1 MLNSFLVNMNGEVE
15 KLIKLLDIL
24 NEKSSIRWASG
35 HKLNNKACLAQ
46 VLTEINGYLIIQG
59 NTLYWGGKEDVEE
72 SMEEFEDFNEF
83 NTVFNSIDEFIEEIV
98 NKMEKKLEVKDMAI
112 IASDDDFGEKL
123 LAFLN
128 EFTEVKFNS
137 GNSLDDELV
146 REAMEFRIENE
157 PKDTKF
163 IFLIKDNKLFFD
175 VYCPDKDYSMYELP
189 KTYDSVRDFLLD
201 FDNCIIK

>member
-1 MLNSFLVNMNGEVE
+1 MLNNFLVNINGEEE

-24 NEKSSIRWASG
+24 NEKSSIKWASG
-35 HKLNNKACLAQ
+35 HKLNNQSCLAQ
-46 VLTEINGYLIIQG
+46 ALTEVNGYLIIQG
-59 NTLYWGGKEDVEE
+59 NTLYWGDKEEVEDE
-72 SMEEFEDFNEF
+72 IEKFEDFNK
-83 NTVFNSIDEFIEEIV
+83 FNSIDEFIEEIV
-98 NKMEKKLEVKDMAI
+98 NKMEKKLEIKDVAI
-112 IASDDDFGEKL
+112 IASDDGFGEKL

-137 GNSLDDELV
+137 GHSLDDELV
-146 REAMEFRIENE
+146 RESMEYRIENE

-175 VYCPDKDYSMYELP
+175 VYHPNEDYSIYELP

>member
-1 MLNSFLVNMNGEVE
+1 MLNNFLVNMNGDGE

-24 NEKSSIRWASG
+24 DKRSGIRWASG
-35 HKLNNKACLAQ
+35 HKLNSEACLAQ
-46 VLTEINGYLIIQG
+46 VLIEINGYLIIQG

-72 SMEEFEDFNEF
+72 GMEEFEDFNK
-83 NTVFNSIDEFIEEIV
+83 FNSIDEFIEEIV

-137 GNSLDDELV
+137 GHSLDDVLV

-175 VYCPDKDYSMYELP
+175 VYCPDEDYSMYAP
-189 KTYDSVRDFLLD
+189 KTYDSVRDFLLCKD
-201 FDNCIIK
+201 EWIID

>member
-1 MLNSFLVNMNGEVE
+1 MLNNFLVNMNGERE

-24 NEKSSIRWASG
+24 NKRSGIRWASG
-35 HKLNNKACLAQ
+35 HKLNSKACLVQA
-46 VLTEINGYLIIQG
+46 LIEINGYLIIQG
-59 NTLYWGGKEDVEE
+59 NTLYWGSKEEVEE
-72 SMEEFEDFNEF
+72 GMEEFEDFNK
-83 NTVFNSIDEFIEEIV
+83 FNSIDEFIEEIV

-137 GNSLDDELV
+137 GHSLDDVLV
-146 REAMEFRIENE
+146 REAMEFRVENE

-175 VYCPDKDYSMYELP
+175 VYCPDEDYSMYVP
-189 KTYDSVRDFLLD
+189 KIYDSVRDFLLCKD
-201 FDNCIIK
+201 EWISE

>member
-1 MLNSFLVNMNGEVE
+1 MLNNFLVNMNGEGE

-24 NEKSSIRWASG
+24 NKRSGIKWASG
-35 HKLNNKACLAQ
+35 HKLNDEACLAQ
-46 VLTEINGYLIIQG
+46 VLIEINGYLIIQG
-59 NTLYWGGKEDVEE
+59 NTLYWGDKEEVEE
-72 SMEEFEDFNEF
+72 GMEEFEDFNK
-83 NTVFNSIDEFIEEIV
+83 FNSIDEFIEEIV

-137 GNSLDDELV
+137 GHSLDDV
-146 REAMEFRIENE
+146 IIREAMEFRIENE

-175 VYCPDKDYSMYELP
+175 VYCPDEDYSMYTP
-189 KTYDSVRDFLLD
+189 KTYDSVRDFLLCKD
-201 FDNCIIK
+201 EWISE

>member
-1 MLNSFLVNMNGEVE
+1 MLNNFLVNMNGEEE
-15 KLIKLLDIL
+15 KLIKLLDVL

-35 HKLNNKACLAQ
+35 HELNNQFCLTQA
-46 VLTEINGYLIIQG
+46 LKEINGYLIIQG
-59 NTLYWGGKEDVEE
+59 NTLYWGDKEEVEE
-72 SMEEFEDFNEF
+72 AIEEFEDFNRF
-83 NTVFNSIDEFIEEIV
+83 NDIDSFIEEIV
-98 NKMEKKLEVKDMAI
+98 NKMEKKLEIKDVAI
-112 IASDDDFGEKL
+112 IASDDEFGEKL

-137 GNSLDDELV
+137 GHSLDDEFV
-146 REAMEFRIENE
+146 REAMEYRIEDE

-163 IFLIKDNKLFFD
+163 IFLIKDNKLFFG
-175 VYCPDKDYSMYELP
+175 VYYPDEDCSIYELP

>member
-1 MLNSFLVNMNGEVE
+1 MLNNFLVNINGEEE
-15 KLIKLLDIL
+15 KLIKLLDVL
-24 NEKSSIRWASG
+24 NEKSSIKWASG
-35 HKLNNKACLAQ
+35 HKLNNQSCLAQ
-46 VLTEINGYLIIQG
+46 ALTEVNGYLIIQG
-59 NTLYWGGKEDVEE
+59 NTLYWGDKEEVEE
-72 SMEEFEDFNEF
+72 DIEEFEDFNKF
-83 NTVFNSIDEFIEEIV
+83 NDIDSFIEEIV
-98 NKMEKKLEVKDMAI
+98 NKMKKKLEIKDVAI
-112 IASDDDFGEKL
+112 ITSDDEFGEKL

-137 GNSLDDELV
+137 GHSLDDELV
-146 REAMEFRIENE
+146 REVMEYRIENE

-175 VYCPDKDYSMYELP
+175 VYYPNEDYSIYELP

>member
-1 MLNSFLVNMNGEVE
+1 MLNNFLVNMNGEGE

-24 NEKSSIRWASG
+24 NKRSGIRWASG
-35 HKLNNKACLAQ
+35 HKLNSETCLAQ
-46 VLTEINGYLIIQG
+46 VLIEINGYLIIQG
-59 NTLYWGGKEDVEE
+59 NTLYWGSKEEVEE
-72 SMEEFEDFNEF
+72 GMEEFEDFNK
-83 NTVFNSIDEFIEEIV
+83 FNSIDEFIEEIV

-137 GNSLDDELV
+137 GHSLDDVLV
-146 REAMEFRIENE
+146 REAMEFRTENE
-157 PKDTKF
+157 PKDTKI

-175 VYCPDKDYSMYELP
+175 VYCPDKDYSMYAP
-189 KTYDSVRDFLLD
+189 KTYDSVRDFLLCKD
-201 FDNCIIK
+201 EWISE

>member
-1 MLNSFLVNMNGEVE
+1 MLNNFLVNINGEEE

-24 NEKSSIRWASG
+24 NEKSSIKWASG
-35 HKLNNKACLAQ
+35 HKLNNQSCLAQ
-46 VLTEINGYLIIQG
+46 ALTEVNGYLIIQG
-59 NTLYWGGKEDVEE
+59 NTLYWGDKEEVEDE
-72 SMEEFEDFNEF
+72 IEEFEDFNK
-83 NTVFNSIDEFIEEIV
+83 FNSIDEFIEEIV
-98 NKMEKKLEVKDMAI
+98 NKMEKKLEIKDVAI
-112 IASDDDFGEKL
+112 IASDDGFGEKL

-137 GNSLDDELV
+137 GHSLDDELV
-146 REAMEFRIENE
+146 RESMEYRIENE

-175 VYCPDKDYSMYELP
+175 VYHPNEDYSIYELP

>member
-1 MLNSFLVNMNGEVE
+1 MLNNFLVNMNGEGE

-24 NEKSSIRWASG
+24 NKRSGIRWASG
-35 HKLNNKACLAQ
+35 HKLNSETCLAQ
-46 VLTEINGYLIIQG
+46 VLIEINGYLIIQG
-59 NTLYWGGKEDVEE
+59 NTLYWGSKEEVEE
-72 SMEEFEDFNEF
+72 GMEEFEDFNK
-83 NTVFNSIDEFIEEIV
+83 FNSIDEFIEEIV

-137 GNSLDDELV
+137 GHSLDDVLV
-146 REAMEFRIENE
+146 REAMEFRTENE

-175 VYCPDKDYSMYELP
+175 VYCPDKDYSMYAP
-189 KTYDSVRDFLLD
+189 KTYDSVRDFLLCKD
-201 FDNCIIK
+201 EWVID

>member
-1 MLNSFLVNMNGEVE
+1 MLNNFLVNMNGEGE

-24 NEKSSIRWASG
+24 DKRSSIRWASG
-35 HKLNNKACLAQ
+35 HKLNSKACLAQ
-46 VLTEINGYLIIQG
+46 VLIEINGYLIIQG
-59 NTLYWGGKEDVEE
+59 NTLYWGSKEEVEE
-72 SMEEFEDFNEF
+72 GMEEFEDFNK
-83 NTVFNSIDEFIEEIV
+83 FNSIDEFIEEIV
-98 NKMEKKLEVKDMAI
+98 NKMEKKLEVKDIAI

-137 GNSLDDELV
+137 GHSLDDEQV
-146 REAMEFRIENE
+146 REAMEFRVENE

-175 VYCPDKDYSMYELP
+175 VYCPDEDYSMYVP
-189 KTYDSVRDFLLD
+189 KTYDSVRDFLLCKD
-201 FDNCIIK
+201 EWISE

>member
-1 MLNSFLVNMNGEVE
+1 MLNNFLVNMNGEGE

-24 NEKSSIRWASG
+24 NKRSGIRWASG
-35 HKLNNKACLAQ
+35 HKLNSETCLAQ
-46 VLTEINGYLIIQG
+46 VLIEINGYLIIQG
-59 NTLYWGGKEDVEE
+59 NTLYWGSKEEVEE
-72 SMEEFEDFNEF
+72 GMEEFEDFNK
-83 NTVFNSIDEFIEEIV
+83 FNSIDEFIEEIV

-137 GNSLDDELV
+137 GHSLDDVLV
-146 REAMEFRIENE
+146 REAMEFRTENE

-175 VYCPDKDYSMYELP
+175 VYCPDEDYSMYAP
-189 KTYDSVRDFLLD
+189 KTYDSVRDFLLCKD
-201 FDNCIIK
+201 EWVID

>member
-1 MLNSFLVNMNGEVE
+1 MLNNFLVNMNGERE

-24 NEKSSIRWASG
+24 NKRSGIRWASG
-35 HKLNNKACLAQ
+35 HKLNSEACLAQ
-46 VLTEINGYLIIQG
+46 VLIEINGYLIIQG
-59 NTLYWGGKEDVEE
+59 NTLYWGSKEEVEE
-72 SMEEFEDFNEF
+72 GMEEFEDFNK
-83 NTVFNSIDEFIEEIV
+83 FNSIDEFIEEIV

-137 GNSLDDELV
+137 GHSLDDVLV
-146 REAMEFRIENE
+146 REAMEFRVENE

-175 VYCPDKDYSMYELP
+175 VYCPDEDYSMYVP
-189 KTYDSVRDFLLD
+189 KTYDSVRDFLLCKD
-201 FDNCIIK
+201 EWISE

>member
-1 MLNSFLVNMNGEVE
+1 MLNNFLVNMNGEGE

-24 NEKSSIRWASG
+24 NKRSGIRWASG
-35 HKLNNKACLAQ
+35 HKLNSEACLAQ
-46 VLTEINGYLIIQG
+46 VLIEINGYLIIQG
-59 NTLYWGGKEDVEE
+59 NTLYWGSKEEVEE
-72 SMEEFEDFNEF
+72 SMEEFEDFNK
-83 NTVFNSIDEFIEEIV
+83 FNSIDEFIEEIV
-98 NKMEKKLEVKDMAI
+98 NKMEKKLEVKDIAI

-137 GNSLDDELV
+137 GHSLDDEQV
-146 REAMEFRIENE
+146 REAMEFRVENE

-175 VYCPDKDYSMYELP
+175 VYCPDEDYSMYVP
-189 KTYDSVRDFLLD
+189 KTYDSVRDFLLCKD
-201 FDNCIIK
+201 EWIID

>member
-1 MLNSFLVNMNGEVE
+1 MLNNFLVNMNGEGE

-24 NEKSSIRWASG
+24 NKRSGIRWASG
-35 HKLNNKACLAQ
+35 HKLDSEACLAQ
-46 VLTEINGYLIIQG
+46 VLIEINGYLIIQG
-59 NTLYWGGKEDVEE
+59 NTLYWGSKEEVEE
-72 SMEEFEDFNEF
+72 GMEEFEDFNK
-83 NTVFNSIDEFIEEIV
+83 FNSIDEFIEEIV

-137 GNSLDDELV
+137 GHSLDDVLV
-146 REAMEFRIENE
+146 REAMEFRTENE
-157 PKDTKF
+157 PKDTKI

-175 VYCPDKDYSMYELP
+175 VYCPDEDYSMYAP
-189 KTYDSVRDFLLD
+189 KTYDSVRDFLLCKD
-201 FDNCIIK
+201 EWISD

>member
-1 MLNSFLVNMNGEVE
+1 MLNNFLVNMNGEGE

-24 NEKSSIRWASG
+24 NKRSGIRWASG
-35 HKLNNKACLAQ
+35 HKLNSETCLAQ
-46 VLTEINGYLIIQG
+46 VLIEINGYLIIQG
-59 NTLYWGGKEDVEE
+59 NTLYWGSKEEVEE
-72 SMEEFEDFNEF
+72 GMEEFEDFNK
-83 NTVFNSIDEFIEEIV
+83 FNSIDEFIEEIV

-137 GNSLDDELV
+137 GHSLDDVLV
-146 REAMEFRIENE
+146 REAMEFRTENE

-175 VYCPDKDYSMYELP
+175 VYCPDEDYSMYAP
-189 KTYDSVRDFLLD
+189 KTYDSVRDFLLCKD
-201 FDNCIIK
+201 EWISD